1 MYQSLRDHIAGMAG
15 MANPTSDQLERL
27 YAGWDA
33 YFDAQNIVGEAEQAE
48 EFHGIM
54 RIRVRGGS
62 ISLVAP
68 DVQKELGL
76 SQER

>member
-15 MANPTSDQLERL
+15 MANPTADQLERL

-33 YFDAQNIVGEAEQAE
+33 YFAALNIVGEAEQEE

-54 RIRVRGGS
+54 RIRVRSGS

>member
-15 MANPTSDQLERL
+15 MAKPTSEQLERL
-27 YAGWDA
+27 YAGWDT
-33 YFDAQNIVGEAEQAE
+33 YFAALNIVGEAEQEE

-68 DVQKELGL
+68 DVKKELGF

>member
-1 MYQSLRDHIAGMAG
+1 MYPSLRDHIAGMAG
-15 MANPTSDQLERL
+15 MAKPTSDQLERL

-33 YFDAQNIVGEAEQAE
+33 YFAALNIVGEAEQAE

-68 DVQKELGL
+68 DVKKELGF
-76 SQER
+76 SQEC